1 MDYYFEIRVLS
12 DPEFSQQ
19 DLMEALF
26 AKLHRALGQ
35 VGNGRIGVSFP
46 RARKTLGDTLRIHG
60 ANEALNDLQSL
71 SWLKGLRDYT
81 EMTDIQP
88 IPQETKYCCV
98 SRVQVKSSVER
109 LRRRSIKK
117 GWLTEEQALQRISIS
132 KEQRTHL
139 PFLFLKSLSSGQSF
153 LLFVEQ
159 GSIQDKPIPG
169 VFSSY
174 GLSSS
179 ATIPWF

>member
-1 MDYYFEIRVLS
+1 MDYYFEIRVLP

-19 DLMEALF
+19 SLMEALF

-35 VGNGRIGVSFP
+35 VGDGRIGVSFP
-46 RARKTLGDTLRIHG
+46 CAGKTLGDKLRIHG
-60 ANEALNDLQSL
+60 ASEALNDLQAL
-71 SWLKGLRDYT
+71 PWLKGLRDYT
-81 EMTDIQP
+81 EIMDIQP
-88 IPQETKYCCV
+88 VPQDTRYRCV

-117 GWLTEEQALQRISIS
+117 GWLTEEQARQSIPIS

-139 PFLFLKSLSSGQSF
+139 PFLLLKSLSSRQTF
-153 LLFVEQ
+153 PLFIEQ
-159 GSIQDKPIPG
+159 GPIEDKPTSG